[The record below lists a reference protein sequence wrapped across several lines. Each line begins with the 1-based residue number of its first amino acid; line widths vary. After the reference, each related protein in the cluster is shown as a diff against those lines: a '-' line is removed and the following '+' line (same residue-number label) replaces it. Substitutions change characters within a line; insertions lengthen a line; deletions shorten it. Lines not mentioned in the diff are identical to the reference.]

1 MTHNLGIAFISIFAL
16 ILFGCAV
23 GTKHVQSPSE
33 TVQNGEANLGND
45 STMIKFDL
53 HNSGDGV
60 YGRKVIFRDLSA
72 RKAAVNTSGR
82 VVTKVCINRAGT
94 VTYVELIPS
103 ETTISDK
110 PTVKAFIKASRGYK
124 FQPDLSAPDIQCGKL
139 KFTVDNSVNNK
150 LR

>member
-16 ILFGCAV
+16 IPFGCAV

-45 STMIKFDL
+45 STLLNSDL
-53 HNSGDGV
+53 DDTGDGIF
-60 YGRKVIFRDLSA
+60 GRKVIFRDLSA

-82 VVTKVCINRAGT
+82 VVTIICINRAGK
-94 VTYVELIPS
+94 VTYVELVPS

-110 PTVKAFIKASRGYK
+110 PTVRAFLKASRGYK

-139 KFTVDNSVNNK
+139 KFSIDNSVKNK